1 MPTSLPE
8 LIRHADLSPILRERL
23 TLAEDGS
30 SVRLRQAEHTLS
42 SVYLPIYD
50 VTMPGAPA
58 SASLSDDLARY
69 GDELGFLAATQID
82 GVLGNPFD
90 DRLDDQQLVELD
102 RFTRGLHAINFFGTQ
117 QHGLLFLRV
126 HERLVKSVKYD
137 HGKFFSN
144 VLRQLGMHPE
154 RIVIVLPGSA
164 VAHKT
169 FLGYLTRSY
178 QDHGFKVA
186 DQLPDAGRILAVE
199 SDMARPDYVLMDAG
213 RALGDGTVKA
223 LVGYARRVNVPLIFN
238 GVTDEAQ
245 FHLLRQYEV
254 QLMQGPLFAQARPHP
269 A

>member
-1 MPTSLPE
+1 MPISLPE
-8 LIRHADLSPILRERL
+8 LLRHADLSPVLRDRL
-23 TLAEDGS
+23 TLSEDGS
-30 SVRLRQAEHTLS
+30 SARLQHGDHTLS
-42 SVYLPIYD
+42 SVYLPVYD

-58 SASLSDDLARY
+58 SASLEEDLARY
-69 GDELGFLAATQID
+69 GDELGFLAATRID
-82 GVLGNPFD
+82 GALGNPFD
-90 DRLDDQQLVELD
+90 DQLDDQQLVELD

-169 FLGYLTRSY
+169 FVGYLTRSY
-178 QDHGFKVA
+178 QNHGFKVA
-186 DQLPDAGRILAVE
+186 DQLPDAGRILSVE

-223 LVGYARRVNVPLIFN
+223 LVSYAQRMRVPLIFN
-238 GVTDEAQ
+238 GVSDEAQ

-254 QLMQGPLFAQARPHP
+254 RLMQGPLFTQLGPRAV
-269 A
+269 